1 MEAPKVKARIA
12 GVFYLLTIV
21 SGSLALAVVGGRTLV
36 LSLSTFCYVVVTVL
50 FYDLFKPVN
59 RTLSLVAAGFSLMG
73 CLIGTLG
80 AFHFVAGQINLGF
93 FGLYCLA
100 VGYLIFRSTFLPHA
114 LGVMMAVGGLGW
126 ITFFLPSLAERL
138 APFNMLPGV
147 IGEASLTFWLLVFG
161 VDVQCWRDSATRV
174 SKAALL
180 SAT

>member
-1 MEAPKVKARIA
+1 MESPKVKARIA

-21 SGSLALAVVGGRTLV
+21 TGSLALAFINGRSLV
-36 LSLSTFCYVVVTVL
+36 LSLSTLCYVVVTVL

-59 RTLSLVAAGFSLMG
+59 STLSLVAALFSLVG
-73 CLIGTLG
+73 CVIGTLG
-80 AFHFVAGQINLGF
+80 AFHFVNGQINLGF
-93 FGLYCLA
+93 FGLYCLSI
-100 VGYLIFRSTFLPHA
+100 GYLIFRSTFLPRS
-114 LGVMMAVGGLGW
+114 LGVLMAVGGLGW
-126 ITFFLPSLAERL
+126 ITFFLPPLADRL

-174 SKAALL
+174 SNADLL